1 MIIISCNR
9 KVNRS
14 VCQKIC
20 TFVSKSH
27 TLTHQEKSSQI
38 RKEINLSYQRLKG
51 AYPIL
56 RRQNSIGLAIFL
68 IAIVA
73 IILVSIG
80 WYRAIVP
87 TWLMIVT
94 NAFFMGVLHEIE
106 HDLIHWLYFKKQKA
120 VHHGMLFTV
129 WILRPLTVNPWIRR
143 TLHHHHHKFSGTLHD
158 VEERSVTNG
167 ERWTIKR
174 LLTTPDVVLG
184 GLFRLR
190 RMFSDMDREVKNG
203 NLKLETSSKLKKIMF
218 LSIVPVT
225 IFAHVVLYFFFADGL
240 LDWLNRYYV
249 VGFSFPHYVDNM
261 LISLNAVIYTI
272 LLPNLLRQ
280 FCLHFI
286 TSNMHYFG
294 DVEEGNVIEQT
305 QVLNIWWTYPMQ
317 LFCFFFG
324 WTHSIHHFVVNETFY
339 VRHIGRKK
347 AQAVLRKYGVRFNDL
362 GTFKRANRFRELSK

>member
-1 MIIISCNR
+1 M
-9 KVNRS
+9 
-14 VCQKIC
+14 
-20 TFVSKSH
+20 
-27 TLTHQEKSSQI
+27 THQEKSGQI
-38 RKEINLSYQRLKG
+38 RKEINLSYYQLKET
-51 AYPIL
+51 YPL
-56 RRQNSIGLAIFL
+56 LKHQNGLGMSIFL
-68 IAIVA
+68 FAIIAIVT
-73 IILVSIG
+73 VSFG
-80 WYRAIVP
+80 WYQSVLP
-87 TWLMIVT
+87 TWLMIAV

-106 HDLIHWLYFKKQKA
+106 HDLIHWLYFRKHK
-120 VHHGMLFTV
+120 VIHHFMLFTV

-167 ERWTIKR
+167 EAWSIKR

-184 GLFRLR
+184 GLLRLR
-190 RMFSDMDREVKNG
+190 RMFSDMDQEVKNG
-203 NLKLETSSKLKKIMF
+203 NLKLETSSKLKQIMF

-225 IFAHVVLYFFFADGL
+225 IFAHVVLYFFFADL
-240 LDWLNRYYV
+240 LFAWLNARFAV
-249 VGFSFPHYVDNM
+249 DLSFPHYVDNM
-261 LISLNAVIYTI
+261 LISLNVLIYTI

-294 DVEEGNVIEQT
+294 DIEEGNVIEQT

-347 AQAVLRKYGVRFNDL
+347 AQEVLRQYGVRFNDL
-362 GTFKRANRFRELSK
+362 GTFKRANRFREVSK